1 MADVTLVAFPTRSV
15 TCEFCGESY
24 DPMVYGHV
32 LWAGVPGGRY
42 EVCIPTFMRAISN
55 VFPEIVRFVPDEKKA
70 K

>member
-1 MADVTLVAFPTRSV
+1 
-15 TCEFCGESY
+15 
-24 DPMVYGHV
+24 MVYGHV